1 MLHDMNKERV
11 ALLLRIRSSLK
22 TRLTELAKR
31 EHRSLNQ
38 EIEFLLERSLED
50 ETISGADQAQTQKPS
65 RKPRP

>member
-1 MLHDMNKERV
+1 MNKERV
-11 ALLLRIRSSLK
+11 ALLLRIRLSLK

-50 ETISGADQAQTQKPS
+50 ETIPGADQAQAQKPS